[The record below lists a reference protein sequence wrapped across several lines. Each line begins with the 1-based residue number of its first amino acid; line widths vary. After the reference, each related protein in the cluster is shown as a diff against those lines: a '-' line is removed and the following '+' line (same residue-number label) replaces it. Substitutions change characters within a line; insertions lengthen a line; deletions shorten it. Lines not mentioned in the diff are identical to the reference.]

1 MWQALTKGYLPYRGR
16 SVDRLAEIGATI
28 EATIAK
34 GNKAVSTEVSRG
46 HSSWRNELSKSKRKE
61 VSQTS
66 EGLNVKRFQFNK
78 ELYTAHQV

>member
-1 MWQALTKGYLPYRGR
+1 MAK
-16 SVDRLAEIGATI
+16 VGATT

-46 HSSWRNELSKSKRKE
+46 HSSWRNELSKSKQKE
-61 VSQTS
+61 VSQIS

-78 ELYTAHQV
+78 ELYCAHQQ